1 MPAPTTSTVACRAD
15 AAAPTPPPVN
25 DNCGRPLTISAPVA
39 SALPACSGDIT
50 YTFTYT
56 DCAGA
61 TYTWTH
67 TTPVLP
73 QTVVMPA
80 PTTSAVACP
89 ADAAAPTPPPV
100 NDNCG
105 RPLTISAPVAS
116 ALPACSGDITYTFT
130 YTDCAGAT
138 YTWTHTTT
146 VLPPTEIIRA
156 S

>member
-1 MPAPTTSTVACRAD
+1 MPAPTTSTVACPAD

-39 SALPACSGDIT
+39 SALPACSRHIT
-50 YTFTYT
+50 YTLFPYT
-56 DCAGA
+56 
-61 TYTWTH
+61 TLFRSYTWTH
-67 TTPVLP
+67 TTTVLP
-73 QTVVMPA
+73 PTVVMPA
-80 PTTSAVACP
+80 PTTSTVACP

-130 YTDCAGAT
+130 YTDCAGD
-138 YTWTHTTT
+138 
-146 VLPPTEIIRA
+146 R
-156 S
+156 